1 MSESSSRPPA
11 SSGSRYSLAAT
22 AAAAVVAL
30 DQLTKAWAV
39 SALDGGRTIDLFWTL
54 RLKLTFNE
62 GAAFSVGG
70 GSGGLLA
77 LVGLLIV
84 GVVYRSVLRW
94 PGRLPAVA
102 LGLVLGGAIGNL
114 VDRVARDGAVVDFI
128 DLQWWPLFNVA
139 DIGISCGAVG
149 LVVLSLRA
157 DEDEDEEVAAT

>member
-1 MSESSSRPPA
+1 VSVSSSRPPA
-11 SSGSRYSLAAT
+11 SSGSRYSLAAG

-39 SALDGGRTIDLFWTL
+39 SELDGGRVIDLVWTL
-54 RLKLTFNE
+54 RLRLTFND

-77 LVGLLIV
+77 LAGLVVV

-94 PGRLPAVA
+94 PGGLPPIA

-114 VDRVARDGAVVDFI
+114 VDRVVRSGDVVDFI

-139 DIGISCGAVG
+139 DMGISCGAVG
-149 LVVLSLRA
+149 LPV
-157 DEDEDEEVAAT
+157 T